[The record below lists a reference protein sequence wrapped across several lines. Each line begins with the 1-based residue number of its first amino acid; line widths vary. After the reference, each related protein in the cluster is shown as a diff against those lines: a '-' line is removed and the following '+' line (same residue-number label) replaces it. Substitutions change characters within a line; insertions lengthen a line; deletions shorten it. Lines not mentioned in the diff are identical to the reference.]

1 MGEIPNAVRIGTVNI
16 FMYGIIFNGYNQD
29 GQPDASRAGGGYRIA
44 THLRNI
50 GWDIEVV
57 DYFTYWNIEDL
68 KQLIDQ
74 RHRANTIKWIGISS
88 TWMYRHPNVA
98 DICAY
103 IKHAYPEIKII
114 FGGNQNFNID
124 MGANYYVYGFGERAI
139 EAILHYEYSNGQ
151 KPYGRPHFKGW
162 SIDALTFYPAWPLDS
177 YVSEYEDRDFLVP
190 DDIITVEIGRGCRF
204 KCKFCNFPV
213 LGLKEDTSMSEEEM
227 YRHFS
232 STYEKWGITTY
243 NIADETINERSSKL
257 EKMAKAVERCD
268 FELNFSAFTRLDLFN
283 SHPEMIELMARARI
297 WGQFYGVETFNHRSG
312 KIIGKGLDP
321 EINKQLMLKARDYTL
336 KHVGLYRGTASFIAG
351 LPYETDQSLKES
363 HTWLA
368 NNWRDQNWM
377 FWALTIP
384 ADENFRLS
392 AFGEDLSAYG
402 YSVMSDYEI
411 DEYINTHKN
420 LSDHERQ
427 GLGMLGQVIWKNNH
441 GNYFTFHEQAKMYD
455 SNSGSVQCKEGNFN
469 VWSALSLGIQPKV
482 ALLHES
488 SGMPADYFKILYQK
502 VNSYIQK
509 KLAL

>member
-1 MGEIPNAVRIGTVNI
+1 MGKISNADGIGAINI
-16 FMYGIIFNGYNQD
+16 SMYGIIFNGYQQD

-44 THLRNI
+44 THLRNA

-57 DYFTYWNIEDL
+57 DYFVHWNIEDL

-74 RHRANTIKWIGISS
+74 RHRANTIKWIGISA

-103 IKHAYPEIKII
+103 IKHTYPEIKII

-124 MGANYYVYGFGERAI
+124 MGANYYVYGFGEQAV
-139 EAILHYEYSNGQ
+139 EAILHYEFSNGQ

-162 SIDALTFYPAWPLDS
+162 AIDALTFYPAWPLDS

-190 DDIITVEIGRGCRF
+190 DDVITVEIGRGCRF

-232 STYEKWGITTY
+232 SIYEKWGVKTY
-243 NIADETINERSSKL
+243 NVADETINERSSKL
-257 EKMAKAVERCD
+257 EKMARAVERCE
-268 FELNFSAFTRLDLFN
+268 FAPNFSGFIRLDLLN
-283 SHPEMIELMARARI
+283 SHPEMIEQMSRARL
-297 WGQFYGVETFNHRSG
+297 WGQFYGIETFNHRTG

-321 EINKQLMLKARDYTL
+321 DIVKKLMLEIKHYTL

-351 LPYETDQSLKES
+351 LPYESEQSLKET
-363 HTWLA
+363 HNWLV
-368 NNWRDQNWM
+368 NNWLDQHWM
-377 FWALTIP
+377 YWALTIP
-384 ADENFRLS
+384 AEENFRIS

-402 YSVMSDYEI
+402 YSVMSDSEI
-411 DEYINTHKN
+411 DNHIAVDKDI
-420 LSDHERQ
+420 SQHERQ
-427 GLGMLGQVIWKNNH
+427 GAKMLNQVFWKNAQ
-441 GNYFTFHEQAKMYD
+441 GNYFTFNRLAKLYD
-455 SNSGSVQCKEGNFN
+455 SNSGSVECKDGNFD
-469 VWSALSLGIQPKV
+469 VWAMLSIGIDPKIALTHGSQVILDP
-482 ALLHES
+482 
-488 SGMPADYFKILYQK
+488 YFEILQQKI
-502 VNSYIQK
+502 NSYIQK